1 MKNIVDTITSDNKNT
16 FEGFFDNVDA
26 NPFKALDDFLKDN
39 KQRIVTLKGKD
50 YLIYNL
56 LIFDVDDLREVVRN
70 LIDRTNIKINKDLKK
85 YRVVTKIKWI
95 DPYLFSKPSSGI
107 SAIEISYKFYTLVNI
122 ENGTEPQT
130 SYYRFDAV
138 ARKDEYLIDFLKKIA
153 K

>member
-1 MKNIVDTITSDNKNT
+1 MKNIVDTITNDNKNT

-95 DPYLFSKPSSGI
+95 DPYLLSKPSSGI
-107 SAIEISYKFYTLVNI
+107 SAIEISYKFYII
-122 ENGTEPQT
+122 EVSHRG
-130 SYYRFDAV
+130 
-138 ARKDEYLIDFLKKIA
+138 YLLFILI
-153 K
+153 

>member
-1 MKNIVDTITSDNKNT
+1 MKNIVDTITNGNKNM

-26 NPFKALDDFLKDN
+26 NPFKALDDFLKEN

-56 LIFDVDDLREVVRN
+56 LIFDVDDLRAVVSN
-70 LIDRTNIKINKDLKK
+70 LIDRTNIKLNKDLKK
-85 YRVVTKIKWI
+85 YRVVTKISWN
-95 DPYLFSKPSSGI
+95 DPVPGLPSI
-107 SAIEISYKFYTLVNI
+107 MISYKFYTLVNI
-122 ENGTEPQT
+122 EKGTEPQT

>member
-1 MKNIVDTITSDNKNT
+1 MKNIVDTITNDNKNT

-26 NPFKALDDFLKDN
+26 NPFKVLDDFLKEN

-56 LIFDVDDLREVVRN
+56 LIFDVDDLRAVVRN
-70 LIDRTNIKINKDLKK
+70 LIDRTTIKLNKDLKK
-85 YRVVTKIKWI
+85 YRVVTKISWN
-95 DPYLFSKPSSGI
+95 DPVPGFSLIPSLT
-107 SAIEISYKFYTLVNI
+107 ISYKFYTLVNI
-122 ENGTEPQT
+122 EKGTEPQT

>member
-1 MKNIVDTITSDNKNT
+1 MKNIVDTITNDNKNT
-16 FEGFFDNVDA
+16 FEGFFDNVNA
-26 NPFKALDDFLKDN
+26 NPFKALDGFLKDN
-39 KQRIVTLKGKD
+39 KQRIVILKGKD

-56 LIFDVDDLREVVRN
+56 LIYDVDDLRAIVRN
-70 LIDRTNIKINKDLKK
+70 LIDRATIKMNKDLKK
-85 YRVVTKIKWI
+85 YRVVTKVEWN
-95 DPYLFSKPSSGI
+95 DSGMGSI
-107 SAIEISYKFYTLVNI
+107 TISYKFYTLTNI

>member
-1 MKNIVDTITSDNKNT
+1 MKNIVDTINSDNKNT
-16 FEGFFDNVDA
+16 FEGFFDNVNA

-56 LIFDVDDLREVVRN
+56 LIFDVDDLRAVVRN
-70 LIDRTNIKINKDLKK
+70 LIDRATIKNNKDLKK
-85 YRVVTKIKWI
+85 YRMINSVGWCF
-95 DPYLFSKPSSGI
+95 DAN
-107 SAIEISYKFYTLVNI
+107 AIIISYKFYTLINI
-122 ENGTEPQT
+122 ETGTEPVD
-130 SYYRFDAV
+130 SHYRFDSIITA

>member
-1 MKNIVDTITSDNKNT
+1 MKNIVDTITNDNKNV

-122 ENGTEPQT
+122 ENETEPQT